1 MLHAICLNTSKFT
14 CLKKREE
21 CMNRKQSLETDIVI
35 FSSACN
41 IHMFSAYHMY
51 YFLVPVIFISFLL
64 HFIIISHFVNY

>member
-1 MLHAICLNTSKFT
+1 MLYSICLNTSKFT

-41 IHMFSAYHMY
+41 IHNFSGAFHIYK
-51 YFLVPVIFISFLL
+51 SFCKLL
-64 HFIIISHFVNY
+64 K